1 MSNAT
6 AAAAL
11 LSVVVP
17 SVNGWSDLRGALDA
31 LTLNAAEVPLEII
44 VPERCGDA
52 VREHVRTQFPAVR
65 VIPVSVSTTIPEMR
79 ALAFAAA
86 TADSIAVIE
95 DHVIVP
101 PGWARALLDARRR
114 GEAVVGGSVWN
125 AANARVVDWAAFLCE
140 YSHLLPPLPSGP
152 SEWLTGNNTVYA
164 RDLIARYGGEAAGRW
179 ENELHDVF
187 KRHGVTLIM
196 RPEITVGHKKH
207 YTVREYLEQRYLY
220 ARAYAADR
228 VGNAG
233 ALTRVVAGGKAFVLP
248 PILLYR
254 ILKRVWRSGSHRSE
268 LVLSLPLLGMFV
280 CAWAA
285 GEAVGAWAGDG
296 GALARVC

>member
-1 MSNAT
+1 MKNAG
-6 AAAAL
+6 ARPQ

-17 SVNGWSDLRGALDA
+17 SVNGWSDLQGALQA
-31 LTLNAAEVPLEII
+31 LAVNATDVSLEVI
-44 VPERCGDA
+44 VPERCGEVIRQEVRTHFPDA
-52 VREHVRTQFPAVR
+52 V
-65 VIPVSVSTTIPEMR
+65 VIPVSLETTIPEMR

-101 PGWARALLDARRR
+101 PGWARALLDAQQR

-125 AANARVVDWAAFLCE
+125 AANTRVVDWAAFLCE

-152 SEWLTGNNTVYA
+152 SHWLTGNNTVYA
-164 RDLIARYGGEAAGRW
+164 RDLLVRYGGEAAGRW
-179 ENELHDVF
+179 ENELHDVLR
-187 KRHGVTLIM
+187 RHGITLTM

-207 YTVREYLEQRYLY
+207 YTIGEYLEQRYLY

-228 VGNAG
+228 VAS
-233 ALTRVVAGGKAFVLP
+233 ASTMKRAVAGGIAFVLP

-268 LVLSLPLLGMFV
+268 LVMSLPLLGMFV